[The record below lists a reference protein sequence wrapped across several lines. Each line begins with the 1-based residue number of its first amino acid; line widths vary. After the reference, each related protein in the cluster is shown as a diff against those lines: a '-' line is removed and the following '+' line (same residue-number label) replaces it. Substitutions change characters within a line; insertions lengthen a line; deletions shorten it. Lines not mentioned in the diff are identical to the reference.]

1 MGFPLGDLLAPVRS
15 LGQRRVPSY
24 LRLDRHRRPLRQK
37 DKRSHVQLGK
47 DRMGIT
53 GRLRLIHRSG
63 VKTVLAGRLRFLR
76 TIAQNNKG
84 AYVGPFVIHNFA
96 RSLIAR

>member
-1 MGFPLGDLLAPVRS
+1 MQQFCQYGSVR
-15 LGQRRVPSY
+15 GATGN
-24 LRLDRHRRPLRQK
+24 RRPYR
-37 DKRSHVQLGK
+37 D
-47 DRMGIT
+47 
-53 GRLRLIHRSG
+53 RLIHRSG